1 MDTLVAFGIG
11 LKSQFFLLFSLF
23 LLLFI
28 GFIAL
33 FNTICG
39 SHCTIYESHCII
51 LARLT
56 IISRNNLSKEL
67 VNLLSFFFVAKK
79 LVNGSSWVCWLTMYL
94 KQVYENISTYGD
106 LRASIVVKLQ
116 I

>member
-1 MDTLVAFGIG
+1 MDTLVTFGIG
-11 LKSQFFLLFSLF
+11 LKNQFFLLFSLF
-23 LLLFI
+23 LLLFV

-33 FNTICG
+33 FSTICE
-39 SHCTIYESHCII
+39 SHCTIYESYCII
-51 LARLT
+51 SACLT
-56 IISRNNLSKEL
+56 ITSRNNLSKEL
-67 VNLLSFFFVAKK
+67 VNFFFFLAEK
-79 LVNGSSWVCWLTMYL
+79 LVNGFGWVCWLTMYL